1 MLDSLGELDVDL
13 PKACTAATIASSAKE
28 ATLAGCNCLRINT
41 KSTWACSSEA
51 STMVSELCTK
61 KRFICIAPAIVRPH
75 PPLGSPANT
84 LTNGS
89 IRFFRS
95 TTEYPTRAG
104 GGHDE
109 HTRT

>member
-1 MLDSLGELDVDL
+1 MLTFS
-13 PKACTAATIASSAKE
+13 KACTAATIASSAKE
-28 ATLAGCNCLRINT
+28 ATFAGCNCLQIHT
-41 KSTWACSSEA
+41 KSKRACSSDA
-51 STMVSELCTK
+51 SAMVSGLRIK
-61 KRFICIAPAIVRPH
+61 KRFIFTTPAIVRPH

-84 LTNGS
+84 LINGG